1 MAFIEQLIMI
11 QSHLSEHL
19 SLSCI
24 TLQGD
29 NCLVGRVCSGWAF
42 PHTIPWQ
49 ASGHFVYLCS
59 YVLSSLNCREISL
72 VQNPASEKSNWSNML
87 ISCNVTKVAT
97 DNFFHIVAYKKNYQ
111 KSTWYYA
118 LVVDWMEADLNAN
131 VVDCKKLDG
140 FNMEDCFCHGIKKK
154 KAIVTFYFTIV
165 TFFSELRD
173 MNSQLREKKS
183 VMILVALTSHNVVM
197 LLSFRSHWLPK
208 YIFFDKVYGQ
218 KLFFFFM
225 TFVFSVDI
233 QIACH

>member
-1 MAFIEQLIMI
+1 MSACQSEGESGALRGCWGECGQIKCLDLNTSAWASTTTQSPWAARPSEAHYKAIQLEWIPPFSTAGFIVKKVLVLQWDERAFIEQLIMI

-59 YVLSSLNCREISL
+59 FVLSSPTCRGISL
-72 VQNPASEKSNWSNML
+72 VQNPASEKSHWSNML

-118 LVVDWMEADLNAN
+118 LVVDWIKADLNSN

-140 FNMEDCFCHGIKKK
+140 FNMEDCFCHGIKNK
-154 KAIVTFYFTIV
+154 
-165 TFFSELRD
+165 
-173 MNSQLREKKS
+173 
-183 VMILVALTSHNVVM
+183 
-197 LLSFRSHWLPK
+197 
-208 YIFFDKVYGQ
+208 
-218 KLFFFFM
+218 
-225 TFVFSVDI
+225 
-233 QIACH
+233 